1 MTSPVVWLQSLYQT
15 AKLLR
20 VSIISG
26 RRRSKGLSRVQRPQ
40 LSVGARKTFNY
51 IFNQYYSPHLWGQE
65 QWFDRA
71 HNVFI
76 DWLVDGGL
84 LAFLLYISLYLLSL
98 WYIWKSS
105 LSTAEKSIFTGLLAG
120 YAVHNMFVFDNL
132 ASYYLFFLVLAF
144 VFNLQESKGFAWL
157 EKLNKNDEVANY
169 VILPFAAILFVV
181 VLYFINIRPIEAN
194 TDLIAALMDC
204 FWPTIGSAFRTALA
218 KSSRCQ
224 HLCGKSGDS

>member
-1 MTSPVVWLQSLYQT
+1 MTSPVVWLQSLFQT

-26 RRRSKGLSRVQRPQ
+26 LWLSKGLSQVQRPQ
-40 LSVGARKTFNY
+40 LSVGARKTSI
-51 IFNQYYSPHLWGQE
+51 IFSTNTIARTCGAKSNGSIALIMYFSTGLST
-65 QWFDRA
+65 
-71 HNVFI
+71 V
-76 DWLVDGGL
+76 GL

-132 ASYYLFFLVLAF
+132 ASYFLFFLVLAF
-144 VFNLQESKGFAWL
+144 VYTLRESKGFAWL

-194 TDLIAALMDC
+194 TDLIAALDGL